1 MARERKAKDMT
12 MRKLATI
19 CPTEPAICSPEPA
32 GIAVTDL
39 TLGKTEAKEA
49 PAKETGAPDILLVS
63 LEEKEKN
70 LNEEITS
77 AIKEELAAESI
88 YASAKQRAKDARKAY
103 QEFLA
108 QYRSE
113 ISLPLLQEMIKR
125 G

>member
-1 MARERKAKDMT
+1 MAGERKAKDMT
-12 MRKLATI
+12 MRKIPVAYPESEEL
-19 CPTEPAICSPEPA
+19 PTEITLEKEPS
-32 GIAVTDL
+32 
-39 TLGKTEAKEA
+39 AKEA
-49 PAKETGAPDILLVS
+49 DAPDILMIS
-63 LEEKEKN
+63 LDAKEKN

-88 YASAKQRAKDARKAY
+88 YASAKQRVKDARKAY

>member
-1 MARERKAKDMT
+1 MT

-19 CPTEPAICSPEPA
+19 FPPEPAICSPEPA
-32 GIAVTDL
+32 GIAVKNL

-49 PAKETGAPDILLVS
+49 PEKEAGAPDILMIS
-63 LEEKEKN
+63 LDAKEKY

-88 YASAKQRAKDARKAY
+88 YASAKQRVKEARKAY

-108 QYRSE
+108 QYRNE

>member
-1 MARERKAKDMT
+1 MAGERKAKNMT

-19 CPTEPAICSPEPA
+19 CPPGTT
-32 GIAVTDL
+32 VDL
-39 TLGKTEAKEA
+39 TLGNTEAKEA
-49 PAKETGAPDILLVS
+49 PAKEASTPDILLVS
-63 LEEKEKN
+63 LEAKEKN

-88 YASAKQRAKDARKAY
+88 YASAKQRVKEARKAY

-108 QYRSE
+108 QYRNE

>member
-1 MARERKAKDMT
+1 MAGERKAKDMT
-12 MRKLATI
+12 MQKLATI
-19 CPTEPAICSPEPA
+19 CPPGTTVE
-32 GIAVTDL
+32 L

-63 LEEKEKN
+63 LEAKEKN

-88 YASAKQRAKDARKAY
+88 YASAKQRVKEARKAY